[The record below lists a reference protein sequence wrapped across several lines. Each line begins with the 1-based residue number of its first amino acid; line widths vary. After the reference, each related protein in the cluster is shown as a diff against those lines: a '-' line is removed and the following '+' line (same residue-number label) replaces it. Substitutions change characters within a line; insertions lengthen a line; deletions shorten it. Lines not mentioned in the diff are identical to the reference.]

1 MNKEE
6 LVKMAFEGEI
16 ECAENENKIIIS
28 LNDFDEDI
36 KEFLNDKH
44 KDDEDYCYYDDE
56 EFDNLESELNSMLI
70 DMFEKNGYDVYK
82 EGGIYAEDGTFKNVN
97 PYTAVA
103 LKRD

>member
-1 MNKEE
+1 
-6 LVKMAFEGEI
+6 
-16 ECAENENKIIIS
+16 
-28 LNDFDEDI
+28 
-36 KEFLNDKH
+36 
-44 KDDEDYCYYDDE
+44 
-56 EFDNLESELNSMLI
+56 MLI

>member
-44 KDDEDYCYYDDE
+44 KDDE